1 MGFPKS
7 LQQPFRRG
15 MLMVGGGWRGF
26 FAPYNA
32 ELGIASQ
39 NTSIGPVIVDLQTNG
54 PFNEYNMPDNFFDL
68 GWITKF
74 KITPASKIGLVR
86 SGYRGAVRAL
96 YRGEVGE
103 SFEFTF
109 RESSRL
115 AWKIATGTEMFNLL
129 VNQNATPST
138 VGPLSS
144 SGAQA
149 VPLGVSGYQVSYQG
163 KPTLFM
169 PAGSGSLFAAGM
181 YIVCD
186 DDYNPANSGLVGS
199 AGIPVWPNTVND
211 VDFLRKTSDFVARIL
226 QVVSSTAPGNA
237 TGQDYFILNEAFV
250 GGGNSPTGT
259 PAPGPDGASKV
270 QQIKGFAAREGGTYV
285 TEWSALFCVDFMD
298 TSQIVLYYPH
308 VSTSQFKDFAS
319 WTIEN
324 AGTTDLTGY
333 ELDCTMMA
341 MAFDDPLDGE
351 TVVRYAAYYP
361 SSGQDIQA

>member
-1 MGFPKS
+1 
-7 LQQPFRRG
+7 
-15 MLMVGGGWRGF
+15 MLLVGGGWRGF

-32 ELGIASQ
+32 ELGSASN
-39 NTSIGPVIVDLQTNG
+39 NTSIGPTIVDLQVNG
-54 PFNEYNMPDNFFDL
+54 PFNEGNMPNGFFDL

-109 RESSRL
+109 RESSRI
-115 AWKIATGTEMFNLL
+115 AWKIATGTSMFNLL
-129 VNQNATPST
+129 NTTAVAST
-138 VGPLSS
+138 IGPLSS
-144 SGAQA
+144 SGTAA
-149 VPLGVSGYQVSYQG
+149 VPLGTSGYLAAFNS
-163 KPTLFM
+163 KPTLFL
-169 PAGSGSLFAAGM
+169 PAGSGSLFAVGQ

-186 DDYNPANSGLVGS
+186 DDYNTANSGLVGS
-199 AGIPVWPNTVND
+199 AGVPIWPNNVTD
-211 VDFLRKTSDFVARIL
+211 VDYLRKVSDFVARI
-226 QVVSSTAPGNA
+226 VSIIPSTSGGNT
-237 TGQDYFILNEAFV
+237 TGQDYFILNEPFI

-259 PAPGPDGASKV
+259 PAPGPDAAAKV
-270 QQIKGFAAREGGTYV
+270 QQIKGFAAREGGTFV
-285 TEWSALFCVDFMD
+285 TEWSAIFAVDFMD
-298 TSQIVLYYPH
+298 VSQIVLYYPH

-319 WTIEN
+319 WAIEN
-324 AGTTDLTGY
+324 VGTTDLTGY
-333 ELDCTMMA
+333 ELDCVMMA